1 MGSIDWDEVGKALLR
16 RAAVAPL
23 EKYIKE
29 PFQEV
34 MTPLLTENEIFPS
47 YPGDAMMVLIFT
59 HIDLLGYLYRGESSS
74 RNAVDF
80 LRDYLGRADPRYEEV
95 GGLLYVALRHGWI
108 HKVTPKRFDLEDG
121 AILDFSWGSTKNRA
135 EHLKIKKDTIE
146 RREVYRLFIS
156 LTLLYEDLVSAI
168 DLYAEDL
175 RHNQELSNI
184 FKEAFETRREPEKEE
199 KVCTRD
205 YIKSSDFDF
214 VRKQIS
220 NL

>member
-1 MGSIDWDEVGKALLR
+1 MESIDWDEVGKALLR
-16 RAAVAPL
+16 RAAVIPL

-34 MTPLLTENEIFPS
+34 MTPLLTEHEIFPS

-59 HIDLLGYLYRGESSS
+59 HIDLLGYLYKGASSS
-74 RNAVDF
+74 RNAVEF
-80 LRDYLGRADPRYEEV
+80 LRDYLGRADTRYKEV

-108 HKVTPKRFDLEDG
+108 HKVTPKRFELRDG
-121 AILDFSWGSTKNRA
+121 TILDFSWGSTKNRA
-135 EHLKIKKDTIE
+135 EHLKMKKDTIE

-156 LTLLYEDLVSAI
+156 LPLLYEDLVSAI

-175 RHNQELSNI
+175 RHNQELLDI

-199 KVCTRD
+199 KVRRRN

-214 VRKQIS
+214 IYQ
-220 NL
+220 LLAG